1 MILDS
6 SVTIVTN
13 HEVDDRDS
21 IYGRE
26 GNFIFTETST
36 PTFLYLSNL
45 SSGTVRS
52 FVGTEES
59 TFQG

>member
-1 MILDS
+1 MIRDS

-13 HEVDDRDS
+13 HGMDDRNS

-36 PTFLYLSNL
+36 PSFLYRSNL

-52 FVGTEES
+52 FISIEES
-59 TFQG
+59 PFQG